1 MLQRREGLRVYALKK
16 WKSGGKGM
24 GIRGKKPT
32 PRRLLEL
39 GGRVHKKKEKT
50 LDIGEMTRED
60 VDEKIFKD
68 LPSGVLD
75 RAKKTLKLLSEQ
87 GVLNPC
93 DAEPFARYVQHL
105 RIAYEAN
112 EIVAQEGII
121 SIDKNG
127 IPHKHP
133 ALQIHRDNS
142 LAALRY
148 EEQFGLTPSA
158 RMRLRGI
165 EEVKADREVA
175 VFDEFV
181 KDAEE

>member
-1 MLQRREGLRVYALKK
+1 
-16 WKSGGKGM
+16 M
-24 GIRGKKPT
+24 GTRGKKPT
-32 PRRLLEL
+32 PRKILEL

-50 LDIGEMTRED
+50 LDFGEWKNED
-60 VDEKIFKD
+60 IDKTMFSN
-68 LPSGVLD
+68 LPAEVAK
-75 RAKKTLKLLSEQ
+75 RAEETLLLLSKQ

-112 EIVAQEGII
+112 EIVEREGII

-127 IPHKHP
+127 VPHKHP

-142 LAALRY
+142 ITALRY

-158 RMRLRGI
+158 RMRLRGTDEI
-165 EEVKADREVA
+165 KNDMEVA
-175 VFDEFV
+175 AFDDFLSE
-181 KDAEE
+181 K

>member
-1 MLQRREGLRVYALKK
+1 MARRGR
-16 WKSGGKGM
+16 
-24 GIRGKKPT
+24 KPT
-32 PRRLLEL
+32 PRKFLEL
-39 GGRVHKKKEKT
+39 NGRVHKKKEKT
-50 LDIGEMTRED
+50 LDFGEMTRED
-60 VDEKIFKD
+60 IDKKIFKG
-68 LPSGVLD
+68 LPSDVLE
-75 RAKKTLKLLSEQ
+75 RAEKTLNLLSAQ

-112 EIVAQEGII
+112 EIVAREGII

-158 RMRLRGI
+158 RMRLRGSD
-165 EEVKADREVA
+165 EVKADREVA
-175 VFDEFV
+175 AFDEFV
-181 KDAEE
+181 NNAEE

>member
-1 MLQRREGLRVYALKK
+1 MLTMA
-16 WKSGGKGM
+16 
-24 GIRGKKPT
+24 IRGKKPT
-32 PRRLLEL
+32 PRKILEL

-50 LDIGEMTRED
+50 LDFGEMKNED
-60 VDEKIFKD
+60 IDKTMFSNLSAEAAK
-68 LPSGVLD
+68 
-75 RAKKTLKLLSEQ
+75 RAEKTLSLLSQQ

-105 RIAYEAN
+105 RIAYDAN
-112 EIVAQEGII
+112 EIVEREGII

-158 RMRLRGI
+158 RMRLRGS

-175 VFDEFV
+175 AFDDFV
-181 KDAEE
+181 NDAEK